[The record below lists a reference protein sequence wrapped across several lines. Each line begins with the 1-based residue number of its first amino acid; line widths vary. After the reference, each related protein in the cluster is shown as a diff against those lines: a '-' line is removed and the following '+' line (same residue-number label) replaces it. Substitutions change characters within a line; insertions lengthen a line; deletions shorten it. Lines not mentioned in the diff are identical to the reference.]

1 MILEIIGIFVILVL
15 IAAVVL
21 CIKIIKANLQKISLY
36 EEWTVNMSDRC
47 KQLYINMKKIDDRN
61 LFERDDDVGTTFSD
75 LLALVKKFDEK
86 IEYVEYDEEDNQL

>member
-1 MILEIIGIFVILVL
+1 
-15 IAAVVL
+15 
-21 CIKIIKANLQKISLY
+21 
-36 EEWTVNMSDRC
+36 
-47 KQLYINMKKIDDRN
+47 MKKIDDRN